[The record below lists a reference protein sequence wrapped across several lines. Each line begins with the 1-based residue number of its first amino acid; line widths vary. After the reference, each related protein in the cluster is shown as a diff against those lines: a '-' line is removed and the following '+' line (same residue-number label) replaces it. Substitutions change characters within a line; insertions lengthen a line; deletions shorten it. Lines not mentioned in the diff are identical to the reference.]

1 MIRLALLTLLASL
14 LLGANFGTIGGG
26 PGNIAIYGDS
36 MSNDGNPS
44 ACEWCDDLIA
54 SGFTVWGM
62 ARGGART
69 YDNDVSDPN
78 QCAAGG
84 TPAYEG
90 CEFFGERQVA
100 HLDGA
105 CRRAYGAP
113 IYTGDVTELSCIADL
128 PNSAQTVDVFSF
140 GANDV
145 GSNSLATW
153 NSTLRV
159 LSLAAWEVM
168 LDASDAAGHSNVV
181 VLGPP
186 YLNSVQGFGD
196 SDGALVDLHDALRI
210 ECDSR
215 PACAI
220 ADVYSAFRAVETD
233 HGTAAMY
240 EMYSDVCPGTSCIHP
255 LDGPTATAGVM
266 PNQIMGNVIKQAIY
280 SANQKRIN

>member
-1 MIRLALLTLLASL
+1 MWRLLVILLIPMLV
-14 LLGANFGTIGGG
+14 GANFGTIGGG

-36 MSNDGNPS
+36 MSDAGNPS
-44 ACEWCDDLIA
+44 ACEWCDDLVA
-54 SGFTVWGM
+54 SGFTLWAM
-62 ARGGART
+62 AQGGART
-69 YDNDVSDPN
+69 YDNDEVDPN
-78 QCAAGG
+78 ACESA
-84 TPAYEG
+84 TYDG

-128 PNSAQTVDVFSF
+128 PNSAQTVDVFFF

-145 GSNSLATW
+145 GVNSLATW
-153 NSTLRV
+153 NSTRRA
-159 LSLAAWEVM
+159 LSLAAWGVM

-210 ECDSR
+210 ECASR

-220 ADVYSAFRAVETD
+220 ADVYSAFRAVETS
-233 HGTAAMY
+233 HGTAALH

-255 LDGPTATAGVM
+255 LDGPTTTAGVM
-266 PNQIMGNVIKQAIY
+266 PNQIMGNIIKQAIY
-280 SANQKRIN
+280 SANRKRIN